1 MNKLKHRNF
10 LFLVFSTIPFIV
22 WAISVGNLL
31 DFFVLK
37 YPPGQFIYLFSKL
50 LGLYA
55 FYFMTL
61 QLILGLQG
69 RRSQY
74 FTYHPLVGAA
84 TALTVIGHFT
94 TFIWAASLRTNHLVI
109 DTLVPTFSHGFYKSA
124 ISYGAIAGY
133 VLSIVIVAGIL
144 QRKWHFFK
152 MLHKLA
158 WVVAI
163 LGWVHSFAI
172 GTETRSS
179 IIMVFYISLLGL
191 ALLAFASKYQSSIPI
206 LRSKKPSSS

>member
-1 MNKLKHRNF
+1 MNTPKHRNVI
-10 LFLVFSTIPFIV
+10 LIAILSTIPLIV
-22 WAISVGNLL
+22 WSLSVGNLI

-69 RRSQY
+69 RKSQY
-74 FTYHPLVGAA
+74 FSYHPFVGAA
-84 TALTVIGHFT
+84 TAVAVIAHFT

-109 DTLVPTFSHGFYKSA
+109 DTLIPTFSHGFYKSA
-124 ISYGAIAGY
+124 ISYGALAGY
-133 VLSIVIVAGIL
+133 ILALVIVAGIL
-144 QRKWHFFK
+144 QRKWRLFK

-158 WVVAI
+158 WVVVI

-172 GTETRSS
+172 GTETRST

-191 ALLAFASKYQSSIPI
+191 ALLFFVLRHAAFSRRAGE
-206 LRSKKPSSS
+206 L